1 MTKASQASR
10 SREPSTAHL
19 GWMARA
25 LYALLMFIYRRHRFT
40 AVGTP
45 PPERRYVI
53 IAVPHT
59 SNWDFPNY
67 MGVTRELGLQT
78 HFMAKTSLFRWPL
91 GRFMRDMGGVPVER
105 SYNRGQVQQ
114 MVEEFARRDEFMLT
128 IAPEGTRG
136 SVRQWRTGFYQIA
149 LAARVPLVCG
159 LMDYGRKVGGLG
171 PAIMP
176 TGDYAEDMKK
186 IMEFYKSVT
195 PRHPDRAGTDI
206 IKDSRL

>member
-1 MTKASQASR
+1 MV
-10 SREPSTAHL
+10 
-19 GWMARA
+19 ARA
-25 LYALLMFIYRRHRFT
+25 VRRLLLMLYRMRGWQ
-40 AVGTP
+40 AVGEV
-45 PPERRYVI
+45 PEPRRFII
-53 IAVPHT
+53 IAAPHT
-59 SNWDFPNY
+59 SNWDFVNY
-67 MGVTRELGLQT
+67 LGLT
-78 HFMAKTSLFRWPL
+78 ADLGIRPHFMGKLSLFRWPI
-91 GRFMRDMGGVPVER
+91 GGFMRQMGGVPVDR
-105 SYNRGQVQQ
+105 RNASNIVQQ
-114 MVEEFARRDEFMLT
+114 MAEEFGRRDEFMLT
-128 IAPEGTRG
+128 VAPEGTRG
-136 SVRQWRTGFYQIA
+136 KARKWRTGFYQIA

>member
-1 MTKASQASR
+1 MTKASQAAR

-40 AVGTP
+40 AIGTP

-67 MGVTRELGLQT
+67 MGVTRALGLQT

>member
-1 MTKASQASR
+1 MMEIEHDAWPPRTDNRPPTLLSR
-10 SREPSTAHL
+10 LVRRLLLLLYRSHGWRAEGVVPEP
-19 GWMARA
+19 
-25 LYALLMFIYRRHRFT
+25 RRF
-40 AVGTP
+40 
-45 PPERRYVI
+45 VI
-53 IAVPHT
+53 IAAPHT
-59 SNWDFPNY
+59 SNWDFLY
-67 MGVTRELGLQT
+67 FLGLT
-78 HFMAKTSLFRWPL
+78 TDLGVKAHFMAKTSLFRWPL

-105 SYNRGQVQQ
+105 SFNRGQVQQ
-114 MVEEFARRDEFMLT
+114 MVEEFAQRDEFMLT

-136 SVRQWRTGFYQIA
+136 NVRQWRTGFYQIA

-195 PRHPDRAGTDI
+195 PRHPDRAGVDI

>member
-1 MTKASQASR
+1 
-10 SREPSTAHL
+10 
-19 GWMARA
+19 
-25 LYALLMFIYRRHRFT
+25 
-40 AVGTP
+40 
-45 PPERRYVI
+45 
-53 IAVPHT
+53 
-59 SNWDFPNY
+59 
-67 MGVTRELGLQT
+67 
-78 HFMAKTSLFRWPL
+78 
-91 GRFMRDMGGVPVER
+91 MRDMGGVPVER

-114 MVEEFARRDEFMLT
+114 MVEEFAQRDEFMLT

-136 SVRQWRTGFYQIA
+136 NVRHWRTGFYQIA

-195 PRHPDRAGTDI
+195 PRHPERAGTDI
-206 IKDSRL
+206 IKDSHL

>member
-45 PPERRYVI
+45 PPERCYVI

-136 SVRQWRTGFYQIA
+136 NVRQWRTGFYQIA

-195 PRHPDRAGTDI
+195 PRHPERASTDI

>member
-45 PPERRYVI
+45 PLDRRYVI